1 MHNIYLIYG
10 RSGVGKTTVANLLSE
25 KYGYSQI
32 SSYTDRKPRHSGEIG
47 HVFISTEEFNKIR
60 PQMVAYTLFD
70 GHQYGV
76 TAEEIDR
83 NDIYVIDK
91 AGIENLRKNYH
102 GSKGLVVIWLVAST
116 AECERRMAAR
126 GDSSSAIRQRMAFDA
141 AHNVSVPGTDWVIY
155 NENLDQTVE
164 KLHKIITNAEACV

>member
-76 TAEEIDR
+76 TAAEIDR
-83 NDIYVIDK
+83 NDLYVIDP
-91 AGIENLRKNYH
+91 AGIADLRKNYH
-102 GSKGLVVIWLVAST
+102 GPKRLVVIRLVAST
-116 AECERRMAAR
+116 AECQRRMAAR
-126 GDSSSAIRQRMAFDA
+126 GDSSGAIYQRLIFDDTHTA
-141 AHNVSVPGTDWVIY
+141 SVPNTNVTVCND
-155 NENLDQTVE
+155 NLEETVE
-164 KLHKIITNAEACV
+164 TLHSIIQREEGA

>member
-60 PQMVAYTLFD
+60 PQMVAYTMFD
-70 GHQYGV
+70 GHQY
-76 TAEEIDR
+76 EIGR
-83 NDIYVIDK
+83 
-91 AGIENLRKNYH
+91 
-102 GSKGLVVIWLVAST
+102 
-116 AECERRMAAR
+116 
-126 GDSSSAIRQRMAFDA
+126 
-141 AHNVSVPGTDWVIY
+141 AHV
-155 NENLDQTVE
+155 
-164 KLHKIITNAEACV
+164 

>member
-1 MHNIYLIYG
+1 MRNIYLIYG
-10 RSGVGKTTVANLLSE
+10 RSGVGKSSVADLLCE
-25 KYGYSQI
+25 RYGYSQI
-32 SSYTDRKPRHSGEIG
+32 ASYTDRKPRFVGERN
-47 HVFISTEEFNKIR
+47 HVFISQKEFNTLR
-60 PQMVAYTLFD
+60 PDMVAYTMFD

-76 TAEEIDR
+76 TAEAIDH

-102 GSKGLVVIWLVAST
+102 GPKGLVVIWLVAST

-141 AHNVSVPGTDWVIY
+141 VHNVSATGTDWVIY
-155 NENLDQTVE
+155 NEDLDQTVA
-164 KLHKIITNAEACV
+164 KLHKIITDAEARV

>member
-76 TAEEIDR
+76 TAAEIDH
-83 NDIYVIDK
+83 NDLYVIDK

-116 AECERRMAAR
+116 TECERRMVAR
-126 GDSSSAIRQRMAFDA
+126 GDSSSAIRQRMAFDV

-155 NENLDQTVE
+155 NEDLDQTVE
-164 KLHKIITNAEACV
+164 KLHKIITDAEARV